1 MSNAF
6 PKDVVVAWQESIE
19 KFDSDNI
26 VAKNCK
32 VERSGGEE
40 QFNSNFRTWKPVSMI
55 SRTVDGLDITASLGK
70 SVTELAVPFDID
82 TIPNVPFTLDAKEL
96 NDPRMLRKKINSAV
110 DQMSARLNR
119 DVVNVIKNQAGQTVT
134 QSGALNTYNDI
145 AAAESALI
153 RQDVSQTTL
162 KTMALNI
169 PDYNTVS
176 GNLAAR
182 ETLGQKALGAY
193 ERSLVGDVA
202 SFDTFRTSFMP
213 RVAAAAGGAVV
224 TAGGAAQSH
233 IPVPSAIN
241 PLTGNTENL
250 DNRFMSL
257 EVDTTATVVAGDRF
271 TVAGVNEVSLIN
283 KEDTGELRT
292 FTVVG
297 VIDATHVQISPAPV
311 SLLGATDSEQ
321 DYANVTAP
329 LPDATALTWVNVA
342 AAPMSAF
349 WENDSI
355 CISVGNLAVEGL
367 SGVNV
372 MRDVTDSGIQLII
385 ANEGNVGTLANQY
398 RITAFYGVTN
408 EDPMKN
414 GIVLANQ

>member
-1 MSNAF
+1 MNAF

-26 VAKNCK
+26 VAKNCR

-55 SRTVDGLDITASLGK
+55 SRTVDGLDITSSLGK
-70 SVTELAVPFDID
+70 DVTELAVPFDID
-82 TIPNVPFTLDAKEL
+82 TIPNVPFTLNAKEL

-153 RQDVSQTTL
+153 RQDVSQTTM

-182 ETLGQKALGAY
+182 ETLGSKALGAY
-193 ERSLVGDVA
+193 ERSLIGDVA

-213 RVAAAAGGAVV
+213 RVSAAAGTAV
-224 TAGGAAQSH
+224 TAGGDQSH

-250 DNRFMSL
+250 DNRFMPL
-257 EVDTTATVVAGDRF
+257 EVVSTASVVPGDRF
-271 TVAGVNEVSLIN
+271 TVAGVFECSLIN
-283 KEDTGELRT
+283 KENTGELRT

-297 VIDATHVQISPAPV
+297 VIDATHLQISPAPV
-311 SLLGATDSEQ
+311 ALTGATDSEQ
-321 DYANVTAP
+321 DYANVTVQI
-329 LPDATALTWVNVA
+329 PDATNLDWVNITD
-342 AAPMSAF
+342 APMSAF

-355 CISVGNLAVEGL
+355 CIPVGNLAVEGL

-398 RITAFYGVTN
+398 RITGFWGVTN

>member
-1 MSNAF
+1 MANAF

-32 VERSGGEE
+32 VERSGGEQ

-55 SRTVDGLDITASLGK
+55 SRTVDGLDISASLGK

-82 TIPNVPFTLDAKEL
+82 TIPNVPFTLDAKEM

-110 DQMSARLNR
+110 DQMGARLNR
-119 DVVNVIKNQAGQTVT
+119 DVVNVIKNQSGQTVT
-134 QSGALNTYNDI
+134 QSGALTTYNDI

-153 RQDVSQTTL
+153 RQDVSQTTM

-182 ETLGQKALGAY
+182 ETLGKKALGAY

-213 RVAAAAGGAVV
+213 QIGAAAGASV
-224 TAGGAAQSH
+224 TAGGVPQSH
-233 IPVPSAIN
+233 IPLPSQVSAT
-241 PLTGNTENL
+241 TGNTENL

-257 EVDTTATVVAGDRF
+257 EVDATAGVVAGDRF

-283 KEDTGELRT
+283 KVDTGSLRT

-297 VIDATHVQISPAPV
+297 VIDGTHLNISPAPV
-311 SLLGATDSEQ
+311 ALTGVTDSEA
-321 DYANVTAP
+321 DYANVTVQ

-385 ANEGNVGTLANQY
+385 ANEGDVGTFTNQY
-398 RITAFYGVTN
+398 RITAFYGITN